1 MSRKFNED
9 MMEALEQN
17 DYDVFE
23 DVLQRAIGKVRFN
36 NVVQY
41 RDCQEA
47 PWKFGITVYAEQ
59 VYNEEDWYINFLGS
73 DGYVETYFLN
83 FEEPELFD
91 EHTSLFWNL
100 DDNYKTL
107 KKCKDLFEAVEFLK
121 ECEKDGNKVL
131 EEV

>member
-9 MMEALEQN
+9 MAEALEQN
-17 DYDVFE
+17 NYDMFE
-23 DVLQRAIGKVRFN
+23 DVLHQAIGKVRIN

-41 RDCQEA
+41 RASQEA
-47 PWKFGITVYAEQ
+47 PWKLGITVSAEQ
-59 VYNEEDWYINFLGS
+59 VYAEEDWYINFLGS
-73 DGYVETYFLN
+73 DGYVETFLLN

-121 ECEKDGNKVL
+121 ECAKDGNKVL